1 MRDPTSPQPQ
11 QRTLPFARPDF
22 WDQLP
27 EADRRRCQELCSQL
41 LRAVVES
48 EELSRRSYEREEQS

>member
-1 MRDPTSPQPQ
+1 MRDPISPQPQ
-11 QRTLPFARPDF
+11 QRTLPFVQVDL

-27 EADRRRCQELCSQL
+27 EADRCRCQELCSQL

-48 EELSRRSYEREEQS
+48 EELFRRSYEREDQS